1 MKTHIQVNSEDEPE
15 LDEVWGE
22 VEDACSSIP
31 SLAEPRLHHLAHTL
45 FVVRRYC
52 SSVNIEPKPL
62 PNVVLE
68 KSDMVECFTEVN
80 RHI

>member
-45 FVVRRYC
+45 FVVRR
-52 SSVNIEPKPL
+52 
-62 PNVVLE
+62 
-68 KSDMVECFTEVN
+68 
-80 RHI
+80 